1 MGLFS
6 GFNQLSS
13 IASSVKSAQ
22 STFSGLKSN
31 ATAAF
36 GGISGL
42 KGAVGNFASNPSLSG
57 LKGLASQG
65 QDLFNLTKG
74 ITDDFNALKGT
85 FTRGFGTRSRMGA
98 AGGPPPGAN
107 PVAANAAQ
115 AQIISQS
122 VSAGGIDPESNDWR
136 VSLSVPQAIES
147 SSLFSPFKGSGGRLV
162 FPFTPTILFGNT
174 ASYSQIHPTHVN
186 YPYNAYGNSQVD
198 AITITGEFYSES
210 SADAKYWIAVL
221 HYLRTMTKMFYGDG
235 AHSGNPPLVARLNGY
250 GRHVLNNVPVVVSNF
265 TTDLPAE
272 VDYIAVDIDN
282 QPNYVPVQSTMTVTL
297 LPQYSRTTQSKFSLT
312 KFANGKY
319 ATEGTEGFI

>member
-65 QDLFNLTKG
+65 QDLFNLAKG
-74 ITDDFNALKGT
+74 VTDDFNALKGT

-98 AGGPPPGAN
+98 GGPPPGAN
-107 PVAANAAQ
+107 PISANAAT

-122 VSAGGIDPESNDWR
+122 VSTGGIDPESNDWR

-147 SSLFSPFKGSGGRLV
+147 SNLFAPFKGSNGKLV

-174 ASYSQIHPTHVN
+174 TSYSQIHPTHVN
-186 YPYNAYGNSQVD
+186 YPYNAYENSQVD

-210 SADAKYWIAVL
+210 TADANYWIAVL

-250 GRHVLNNVPVVVSNF
+250 GRHVLNNIPVLVSNF

-272 VDYIAVDIDN
+272 VDYIKVSIDN
-282 QPNYVPVQSTMTVTL
+282 QDNYVPVQSTITVTL
-297 LPQYSRTTQSKFSLT
+297 LPQYSRTTQSTFNLN
-312 KFANGKY
+312 KFANGDY
-319 ATEGTEGFI
+319 AKQGTEGFI

>member
-65 QDLFNLTKG
+65 QDLFNLAKG
-74 ITDDFNALKGT
+74 VTDDFNALKGT

-98 AGGPPPGAN
+98 GGPPPGAN
-107 PVAANAAQ
+107 PISANAAT

-147 SSLFSPFKGSGGRLV
+147 SNLFAPFKGSNGKLV

-186 YPYNAYGNSQVD
+186 YPYNAYENSQVD

-250 GRHVLNNVPVVVSNF
+250 GRHVLNNIPVLVSNF

-272 VDYIAVDIDN
+272 VDYIKVSIDN
-282 QPNYVPVQSTMTVTL
+282 QDNYVPVQSTMTVTL
-297 LPQYSRTTQSKFSLT
+297 LPQYSRSSQSNFSLT

>member
-65 QDLFNLTKG
+65 QDLFNLAKG
-74 ITDDFNALKGT
+74 VTDDFNALKGT

-98 AGGPPPGAN
+98 GGPPPGAN
-107 PVAANAAQ
+107 PISANAAT

-122 VSAGGIDPESNDWR
+122 VSTGGIDPESNDWR

-147 SSLFSPFKGSGGRLV
+147 SNLFAPFKGSNGKLV

-186 YPYNAYGNSQVD
+186 YPYNAYENSQVD

-250 GRHVLNNVPVVVSNF
+250 GRHVLNNIPVLVSNF

-272 VDYIAVDIDN
+272 VDYIKVSIDN
-282 QPNYVPVQSTMTVTL
+282 QDNYVPVQSTITVTL
-297 LPQYSRTTQSKFSLT
+297 LPQYSRTTQSTFNLN
-312 KFANGKY
+312 KFANGDY
-319 ATEGTEGFI
+319 AKQGTEGFI

>member
-65 QDLFNLTKG
+65 QDLFNLAKG
-74 ITDDFNALKGT
+74 VTDDFNALKGT

-98 AGGPPPGAN
+98 GGPPPGAN
-107 PVAANAAQ
+107 PISANAAT

-122 VSAGGIDPESNDWR
+122 VSTGGIDPESNDWR

-147 SSLFSPFKGSGGRLV
+147 SNLFAPFKGSNGKLV

-186 YPYNAYGNSQVD
+186 YPYNAYENSQVD

-210 SADAKYWIAVL
+210 TADANYWIAVL

-250 GRHVLNNVPVVVSNF
+250 GRHVLNNIPVLVSNF

-272 VDYIAVDIDN
+272 VDYIKVSIDN
-282 QPNYVPVQSTMTVTL
+282 QDNYVPVQSTITVTL
-297 LPQYSRTTQSKFSLT
+297 LPQYSRTTQSTFNLN
-312 KFANGKY
+312 KFANGDY
-319 ATEGTEGFI
+319 AKQGTEGFI

>member
-13 IASSVKSAQ
+13 IASSVKNTQ
-22 STFSGLKSN
+22 STFNNLKSN

-36 GGISGL
+36 GGVSGL
-42 KGAVGNFASNPSLSG
+42 QGAIGNFASNPSVSG
-57 LKGLASQG
+57 LTGLVSQG
-65 QDLFNLTKG
+65 KDLFNIAKG
-74 ITDDFNALKGT
+74 ATDDFNALKGT

-107 PVAANAAQ
+107 PVSANSAQ
-115 AQIISQS
+115 AQLISQS
-122 VSAGGIDPESNDWR
+122 VSAGGIDSESNDWR
-136 VSLSVPQAIES
+136 VSLSIPQAIS
-147 SSLFSPFKGSGGRLV
+147 DSDLFTPFKGSNGKLV

-186 YPYNAYGNSQVD
+186 YPYNAYENSQVD

-210 SADAKYWIAVL
+210 ASDAKYWIAVL

-250 GRHVLNNVPVVVSNF
+250 GRHVLNNIPVVVSNF

-272 VDYIAVDIDN
+272 VDYIKVNLQN
-282 QPNYVPVQSTMTVTL
+282 QDSYVPVQSTITVTL
-297 LPQYSRTTQSKFSLT
+297 LPQYSRTTQSTFNLK
-312 KFANGKY
+312 KFANGDY
-319 ATEGTEGFI
+319 ASSGTEGFI